1 MDVSRLDLTLKRL
14 QERVREQELTLERLR
29 ASASPFDVAPSLDPK
44 SHLQQLRVL
53 KLAYESVASEGLH
66 LPSLDSPLPAL
77 LALRSTDACLKGMLQ
92 CKSETEVQL
101 ATTTQSLK
109 HEQTH
114 LKDAELIQAGLE
126 SRIRSLRQDI
136 KERTQRSSRE
146 TAKDMIREMRG
157 RKTRYDV
164 QVGELVRALNGFID
178 GHLAPML
185 AAEELGG
192 PVVGGLLD
200 IDEDTLEAGFNTQGK
215 AKRPKNNS
223 NEDKRQRRID
233 EIWGP
238 RPIEDGE
245 PEEPWDER
253 RAAAAE
259 MRELTESLFN
269 SLVEAGEGRSEA
281 YVELPRECAAARFLI
296 RSKVAQYHFND
307 ARRLRL
313 INFDKDIN

>member
-1 MDVSRLDLTLKRL
+1 M
-14 QERVREQELTLERLR
+14 
-29 ASASPFDVAPSLDPK
+29 DPK
-44 SHLQQLRVL
+44 SHLQQLRAL
-53 KLAYESVASEGLH
+53 KLAYESLAPDGLY
-66 LPSLDSPLPAL
+66 LPSLDSPIPAL
-77 LALRSTDACLKGMLQ
+77 LALRSTDACLKDMLQ

-114 LKDAELIQAGLE
+114 LQDAELIQAGLE
-126 SRIRSLRQDI
+126 SRIRSLQQDL
-136 KERTQRSSRE
+136 KGRTQSSSRE
-146 TAKDMIREMRG
+146 TAQDMMREMRA

-164 QVGELVRALNGFID
+164 QIGELVRVLNGFID

-192 PVVGGLLD
+192 PAVGGLLD
-200 IDEDTLEAGFNTQGK
+200 IDEDTLEAGFSTQGK
-215 AKRPKNNS
+215 AKRSKS
-223 NEDKRQRRID
+223 NPSEDKRQRRID

-238 RPIEDGE
+238 RPTDDGE

-259 MRELTESLFN
+259 MRELTESLLN
-269 SLVEAGEGRSEA
+269 SLVEAAEGRSEA

-307 ARRLRL
+307 ATRLRL
-313 INFDKDIN
+313 INFDKEIN